1 MHTFALGIGY
11 VGLAMLDIERHKLEG
26 LLAWYA
32 ARFAEERSAESI
44 NQLAQRHPHCLG
56 SLLARQAG

>member
-44 NQLAQRHPHCLG
+44 AQLVRRHPSCLTATV
-56 SLLARQAG
+56 AR